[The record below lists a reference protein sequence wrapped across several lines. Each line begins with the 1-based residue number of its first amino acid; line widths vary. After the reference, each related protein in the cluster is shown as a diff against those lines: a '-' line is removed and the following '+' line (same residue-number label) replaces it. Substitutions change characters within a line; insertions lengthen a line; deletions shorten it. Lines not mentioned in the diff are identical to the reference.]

1 MRFKSLLLI
10 PIILVL
16 TSCAGTKPRVAHFK
30 EVAYHDVDGWDYDN
44 HSQALKTF
52 RKSCEKI
59 MKLDFESPVSKA
71 TSIGGSAI
79 DWQVPCMEALLD
91 IDDSDRHAKGFFEK
105 WFKPYQ
111 IFNEDWTP
119 EGMLTGYFQIE
130 LEGSKKKNGKYKYPV
145 YKKPSNLDSVKGSSD
160 IEHAAIN
167 NGALH
172 GKGLEVAYVDNRAR
186 LYFMHIQGSGV
197 IKLREGGV
205 INLGFDGHNGYRFR
219 GISEALK
226 DRGLKFDNAK
236 SMMDYLHKNPSE
248 ARNIMEQD
256 PSYVFFRKMD
266 TSSAVGGQGTHLDPE
281 RSLAVDYGLYPYGMP
296 VWVST
301 ALPEKSMFAGRD
313 YKRLF
318 IAQDTGGAIRGAIRG
333 DVFFGRG
340 SKAEQ
345 VASHFKAKG
354 KFFALLPKTIA
365 VPDTYTSRN

>member
-1 MRFKSLLLI
+1 MNLKYLVILPLILL
-10 PIILVL
+10 L
-16 TSCAGTKPRVAHFK
+16 TSCAGPKPRVAHFK
-30 EVAYHDVDGWDYDN
+30 EVAYQDVDGWEYDS
-44 HSQALKTF
+44 HSHALKTF

-59 MKLDFESPVSKA
+59 MRLDLESPVSKA
-71 TSIGGSAI
+71 TAIGGSAI

-91 IDDSDRHAKGFFEK
+91 IEDSDSHAKSFFEK

-145 YKKPSNLDSVKGSSD
+145 YKKPKHLDSVKGTSD
-160 IEHAAIN
+160 IDHAAIN
-167 NGALH
+167 KGALH
-172 GKGLEVAYVDNRAR
+172 GKDLEVAYVDNRAR
-186 LYFMHIQGSGV
+186 LYFMQIQGSGV

-205 INLGFDGHNGYRFR
+205 MNLGFDGHNGYRFR
-219 GISEALK
+219 GIHEALK
-226 DRGLKFDNAK
+226 ARDLKFDNAQ
-236 SMMDYLHKNPSE
+236 SMMDYLHNNPQE
-248 ARNIMEQD
+248 ARDIMEED
-256 PSYVFFRKMD
+256 PSYVFFRKLD
-266 TSSAVGGQGTHLDPE
+266 GSHAVGGQGTALDPE

-301 ALPEKSMFAGRD
+301 SLPEKSMFAGRE

-340 SKAEQ
+340 AKAEK

-354 KFFALLPKTIA
+354 KFFALLPRTVP
-365 VPDTYTSRN
+365 VPDTYTSK